1 LGPSQAGAQLRDIAA
16 KRIAVGQNEASLNL
30 EFAGGGTLHME
41 MLGRQFGIDG
51 RVVGTVEPGSALDI
65 AWRQLL
71 GAAVALENGP
81 LAEALVEW
89 APPDDLPVDLAEV
102 GLAMDAA
109 IEEALRGPTPGVA
122 TRPDRDGPQG
132 MALIESLLG
141 RSERLAELATAL
153 DGLSVGDVRMSVG
166 EDVRIAAGEE
176 IVATLV
182 VVDGDVDVEG
192 TLDGNVV
199 LVGGRLTVLD
209 GGRIL
214 GDVRLADAR
223 LAANEGEIEG
233 SVVNVVEDELVDE
246 ARIRERISAEVRRDL
261 RDEIRSANRDR
272 DSRDDGV
279 SRFGPVRV
287 VRHTVAGV
295 FEALMLVVILGV
307 LGGGLVFFGRTNLA
321 VVAETARRTPG
332 RAAAVGV
339 AGAFLLLPVWV
350 LGAIALA
357 VSIIGIPVL
366 LAWLPLF
373 PVAVALAAALGY
385 FAVASNVGGWLARK
399 RYPYLDWIRSS
410 NPYTLVVGG
419 VTGLMVP
426 FLVARAAR
434 IGGSSLDIVQNLL
447 TAAGALVAVA
457 AVFIGFGAVLL
468 TRAGRR
474 PEFYRGD
481 PFDEDAPWAS
491 EDAPE
496 SEEEA

>member
-1 LGPSQAGAQLRDIAA
+1 
-16 KRIAVGQNEASLNL
+16 
-30 EFAGGGTLHME
+30 
-41 MLGRQFGIDG
+41 
-51 RVVGTVEPGSALDI
+51 
-65 AWRQLL
+65 
-71 GAAVALENGP
+71 
-81 LAEALVEW
+81 
-89 APPDDLPVDLAEV
+89 
-102 GLAMDAA
+102 
-109 IEEALRGPTPGVA
+109 
-122 TRPDRDGPQG
+122 